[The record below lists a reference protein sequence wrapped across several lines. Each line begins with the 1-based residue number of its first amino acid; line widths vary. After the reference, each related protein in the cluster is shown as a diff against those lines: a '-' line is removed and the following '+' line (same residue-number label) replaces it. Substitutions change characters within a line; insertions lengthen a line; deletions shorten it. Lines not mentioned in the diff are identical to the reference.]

1 MKTVRQN
8 TILEIIAKN
17 EVETQEDLVSL
28 LNQSGFNVTQATI
41 SRDIKE
47 LKLIKVLSDKGVYKY
62 APGDMKKQS
71 DGLDV
76 YIRMFRDTVR
86 SIDQAANIIVVK
98 TIAGSANVAAETID
112 NLGLSDIVGTIA
124 GDNTIFVAVREERL
138 GKDILKRFRQMMK

>member
-8 TILEIIAKN
+8 TILEIISRN
-17 EVETQEDLVSL
+17 EVETQEELVGL

-62 APGDMKKQS
+62 AQGDVKKT
-71 DGLDV
+71 DNIDV
-76 YIRMFRDTVR
+76 YIRMFRDTVK
-86 SIDQAANIIVVK
+86 SVDSAGTIIVVK
-98 TIAGSANVAAETID
+98 TITGSANVAAETID

-124 GDNTIFVAVREERL
+124 GDNTIFVAIREERL
-138 GKDILKRFRQMMK
+138 VKDVLKRFKQMMK